1 MFPHL
6 DQISAVPLGSRTSEL
21 LRTKKTHRTNTSS
34 DAAACTVILPS
45 HFNYAI
51 TDLEDPMR
59 EFNGSIAND
68 IVTNAR
74 IYIDDVE
81 RKLDRMHVRVLLEAE
96 ETNLLEA
103 RYLYEA

>member
-21 LRTKKTHRTNTSS
+21 LRTKK